1 MKIKEFEVIH
11 SRGSQPGYNLCSN
24 VCKEV
29 KFVKNKMDELIQQKL
44 NMYIGKLNEI
54 KAIVQNEQTAAILL
68 LLTEINQDRYRGQRN
83 QKVVINGNAPATENQ
98 KAYLLNLGAA
108 VPENLTK
115 QQASILIDQAK
126 IENQS
131 MKNALR
137 MPIRIP

>member
-1 MKIKEFEVIH
+1 
-11 SRGSQPGYNLCSN
+11 
-24 VCKEV
+24 
-29 KFVKNKMDELIQQKL
+29 MDESIQQKL

-108 VPENLTK
+108 VPDGLTR

-126 IENQS
+126 FEHQS
-131 MKNALR
+131 MKNSLR